1 MRKKHWLAATAKRQ
15 TDVTSVMQ
23 RRSVFAG
30 TASGHRVTNGPSTA
44 VLNHTP
50 ADSVRRHDFGVV
62 PLYARSAASFPRIND
77 QTQSGGLAEEFT
89 KGADVTPVTDKPTT
103 DLNLGEGETQS
114 TTTPV
119 IDSVELVSSPSGAV
133 GGYPEK
139 EDTCDASLSKPG
151 PFNDLA
157 FKGSIA
163 NVHQIHF
170 HVSQGNPGDLRAT
183 RIVNRTATGRG
194 QPFGKS
200 GNDGPPD
207 HEYKYTKDKMV
218 IADAPGWCSTLK
230 ESDFPV
236 SYSGDFALY
245 AWDAPTKQIL
255 ASIAYHVEIKKAHF
269 SDGGATNTVSVTDK
283 KVGGAV
289 SSPVKPK
296 K

>member
-1 MRKKHWLAATAKRQ
+1 MRKKHWLAPGSKRQ
-15 TDVTSVMQ
+15 AEMASVMQ
-23 RRSVFAG
+23 RKSVFAG
-30 TASGHRVTNGPSTA
+30 TSSGHRTINGPGTA

-50 ADSVRRHDFGVV
+50 TDPVRKHDFGNV
-62 PLYARSAASFPRIND
+62 PIYSRSIASFPRIND
-77 QTQSGGLAEEFT
+77 QTQSGGLGEEFT
-89 KGADVTPVTDKPTT
+89 KGMPASVETEKPTT
-103 DLNLGEGETQS
+103 DLNMGEGETQA

-119 IDSVELVSSPSGAV
+119 IDSVELVSSTSGAV

-139 EDTCDASLSKPG
+139 EDTCDASLSKAG

-183 RIVNRTATGRG
+183 RIVNRTAMGRG
-194 QPFGKS
+194 QSFPKS

-245 AWDAPTKQIL
+245 AWDAPSKQIL
-255 ASIAYHVEIKKAHF
+255 ASIAYHVEIKKTHF

-283 KVGGAV
+283 KIGGTV
-289 SSPVKPK
+289 PSPVKPK